1 MIECKMCKLHVSHM
15 GGFCNGKKEV
25 CSQIYNNLD
34 RTKLPDF
41 LQDMSE
47 ERLKEIMEED
57 DKADCFGNAIDKM
70 LHTDKKEQGKKK
82 KGKN

>member
-41 LQDMSE
+41 LQNMPE

-57 DKADCFGNAIDKM
+57 DKASNFDKAMDKM
-70 LHTDKKEQGKKK
+70 LHADKKKQGRK

>member
-1 MIECKMCKLHVSHM
+1 MI
-15 GGFCNGKKEV
+15 
-25 CSQIYNNLD
+25 D

-41 LQDMSE
+41 LQNMPE

-70 LHTDKKEQGKKK
+70 LHTDKKEQGKN

>member
-1 MIECKMCKLHVSHM
+1 M

-41 LQDMSE
+41 LQNMPE
-47 ERLKEIMEED
+47 ERLKEIMEID
-57 DKADCFGNAIDKM
+57 NNSGYFDKAMDKM
-70 LHTDKKEQGKKK
+70 LHTNKK

>member
-1 MIECKMCKLHVSHM
+1 MI
-15 GGFCNGKKEV
+15 
-25 CSQIYNNLD
+25 D

-41 LQDMSE
+41 LQNMPE

-57 DKADCFGNAIDKM
+57 DKAGCFDKAM
-70 LHTDKKEQGKKK
+70 KKMMHANKK

>member
-1 MIECKMCKLHVSHM
+1 MIECKMCKLHVSHR

-25 CSQIYNNLD
+25 CSQIYNNLN

-41 LQDMSE
+41 LQNMPE
-47 ERLKEIMEED
+47 ERLKEIMEAD
-57 DKADCFGNAIDKM
+57 NNSGNFDKAMDKM
-70 LHTDKKEQGKKK
+70 LHTNKKKGRK

>member
-1 MIECKMCKLHVSHM
+1 MI
-15 GGFCNGKKEV
+15 
-25 CSQIYNNLD
+25 D

-41 LQDMSE
+41 LQDMPE

-57 DKADCFGNAIDKM
+57 DKADCFDKAMDKM

-82 KGKN
+82 CKN

>member
-1 MIECKMCKLHVSHM
+1 MI
-15 GGFCNGKKEV
+15 
-25 CSQIYNNLD
+25 D

-41 LQDMSE
+41 LQNMPD

-57 DKADCFGNAIDKM
+57 DKADCFDKAMDKM

-82 KGKN
+82 GKN